1 MSVSR
6 SRSAWSALVD
16 TLIAAAGLGLLA
28 MGLRSWATL
37 TWQADTSASRSPL
50 TYLSQVD
57 LRESK
62 AALAPYDWVVLA
74 RGPSA
79 ARACR
84 DLRSTVTD
92 DGVPIPA
99 VLVLA
104 IDSGRADAYFCDSG
118 AASRSVALEAR
129 AIPAPLPQG
138 GFVLL
143 DSSRRVTSGSY
154 LMRDLEDLPAVL
166 RLLSPPPRA
175 AEARE

>member
-1 MSVSR
+1 M
-6 SRSAWSALVD
+6 D
-16 TLIAAAGLGLLA
+16 TLVAGAGLGLLA

-50 TYLSQVD
+50 PYLTQVD

-62 AALAPYDWVVLA
+62 ATAAPFEWVILA

-84 DLRSTVTD
+84 DLRSTVSD

-99 VLVLA
+99 VFVLA
-104 IDSGRADAYFCDSG
+104 IDSGRADAYLCDSG
-118 AASRSVALEAR
+118 AASRSVSLDAS

-166 RLLSPPPRA
+166 RLLAPPPRA
-175 AEARE
+175 ADSRE